1 MGAQRNVQDEMAGA
15 ADTSGEERI
24 VRLDGGV
31 RWRAS
36 VVARLISE
44 DVAAARASARLVLRF
59 ECLTAARPPKR
70 ASIAGA
76 SALADVSD
84 DALRALIGSFG
95 MGAATVAAKRR
106 APSKER

>member
-24 VRLDGGV
+24 VRLDGGI

-44 DVAAARASARLVLRF
+44 DIAAGVRRACHLVLHVP
-59 ECLTAARPPKR
+59 LSTH
-70 ASIAGA
+70 GT
-76 SALADVSD
+76 
-84 DALRALIGSFG
+84 LRRIWLIYILQLKKVP
-95 MGAATVAAKRR
+95 TQD
-106 APSKER
+106 

>member
-44 DVAAARASARLVLRF
+44 DIAAARSTPRGSWSPRMNG
-59 ECLTAARPPKR
+59 AAKDAAAPRSCSVSR
-70 ASIAGA
+70 RAGA
-76 SALADVSD
+76 AAGAAACASTAWATSESRSAL
-84 DALRALIGSFG
+84 
-95 MGAATVAAKRR
+95 
-106 APSKER
+106 

>member
-44 DVAAARASARLVLRF
+44 DIAAASASARLVLRF

-70 ASIAGA
+70 GSI
-76 SALADVSD
+76 ADVSD

>member
-1 MGAQRNVQDEMAGA
+1 VGAQRNVQDEMAGA
-15 ADTSGEERI
+15 ADTSGEARI

-70 ASIAGA
+70 GSIAGV

-84 DALRALIGSFG
+84 DALRALISSGG
-95 MGAATVAAKRR
+95 TGAATAVAKRR
-106 APSKER
+106 TPSKER